1 MRREIPSPKAALALV
16 RRATDM
22 IGTPPP
28 IGMLAEEISEYEEQV
43 EEMISSDDDLPGY
56 VRRLEQMADDDEDD
70 DDDDANDV
78 AEAGGDGPAALDV
91 ESGDQLIEELE
102 QYLRDQG
109 DGPS

>member
-1 MRREIPSPKAALALV
+1 
-16 RRATDM
+16 M

-28 IGMLAEEISEYEEQV
+28 IGMLAAEISEYEEQV

-70 DDDDANDV
+70 DAAEADDD
-78 AEAGGDGPAALDV
+78 GDEPASLDV

-109 DGPS
+109 DGPSC